1 MKYNTALQL
10 SRWREQLTP
19 LFIVY
24 YILAILI
31 MVFVL
36 VDLAIFKVI
45 TAKERTILFFIAWGI
60 GFLDFMLMKLVTN
73 KLNNRIVR
81 E

>member
-1 MKYNTALQL
+1 MKYSTALQL

-31 MVFVL
+31 MLFVL
-36 VDLAIFKVI
+36 VDFAIFKVI
-45 TAKERTILFFIAWGI
+45 TPAERILLFGIAWGI
-60 GFLDFMLMKLVTN
+60 GFLDLILMKLVTN
-73 KLNNRIVR
+73 KLEKYRMVK
-81 E
+81 